1 MAESLRDL
9 VVSLS
14 LNTENFTRNIKSV
27 NKQIQEAES
36 YFKLAAAGVEDF
48 ENTTEGLTAKLST
61 LERRLQLQKDV
72 VTQYERALE
81 QATSKLTEC
90 YNRQTDYAQRLDD
103 ARQRQAALGEAVNQA
118 TALYEQYKNELGE
131 SDSATL
137 MAKANMEA
145 AQEEYRAASEEVNT
159 LAGQQDALRRATQNA
174 ADAVSTQQTQL
185 NRAQAAVRE
194 TETTIRGCNDAL
206 RLSQTNWQA
215 AGERMRAADTAVAS
229 LGKQMQLA
237 QSRFRLASAGIKDAE
252 TNAGALSA
260 KLVMLREKLELQN
273 QTITQYEARLA
284 AAKEQLQAAQQAN
297 DPYKIREATDA
308 VTDAETALNNA
319 RAALRE
325 TEAAIRETNGQLR
338 TAESLWTAAGKSLTS
353 FSKSCDSISKTTGAI
368 GRVLSTYVTAP
379 VTALG
384 TAAMKSSIEF
394 ESAFT
399 GVRKTVDASEE
410 EFARLESS
418 VKQMSTE
425 IAASTTDISEVMEVA
440 GQLGIKTDA
449 LEDFTRVMIDLGNS
463 TDIIAQDAGSTLAKF
478 ANIMGMDQSLFE
490 NLGSTLVDLGN
501 NYATTESAIMEM
513 SLRLAGAGKQVGL
526 SEAQILGFATALS
539 SVGIEAQMGG
549 SSLSK
554 ALIKMEVAAATGGQ
568 ALTDFSQV
576 CGLTEEQFRQMW
588 ANDPAAVFQKF
599 IEGLAQMDDEGI
611 SAIAVLEGIGISEIR
626 LRDTMLRAVNAT
638 ELFSSTQAT
647 ANKAWQENTAL
658 ATEAGKRYATTES
671 KLTNLKNKAVLFVQQ
686 VGDDLN
692 PLLRSLI
699 DGADEL
705 IEKFMAMDEAQRMQI
720 IQTAAFAA
728 AIGPAFL
735 AVSKLI
741 KGLSTIT
748 GGFGK
753 FATAVGKAGGG
764 FGGFMSVLAKS
775 PAVWFAVAAAVIA
788 GTVALVDYVSGAK
801 KAREALDGMKKTAE
815 EWKETAADTFYDQS
829 NAGLS
834 FFGMSTDD
842 FKTEGDKVTMS
853 GREWLAG
860 LIEVWTDGKKETNAI
875 VNDWTESFKA
885 GSDTIRTSLTEL
897 KASADENGYTGLSG
911 QMQADLDELDGMDKE
926 IARLLKK
933 RQSKL
938 FTDDDKIRLQEFI
951 DAREAIQIKY
961 NLVPDTG
968 NTEGFETIRRKLD
981 AEVARAQARG
991 QDDADVTVYE
1001 NAVVAAAQGLA
1012 AINSEIDANY
1022 DKEYALI
1029 QLISDSSERE
1039 TALSNL
1045 NQRYN
1050 AERRQAAL
1058 EYAALLADIA
1068 LPVFKQENIQQAAT
1082 DIDLLTQKLREY
1094 SAAGESDKPQILEE
1108 LNQLTTGMDEGSLV
1122 EYIGLLTQIQS
1133 LLDSGLTEDEVQA
1146 MFPEIDFST
1155 ALDQIAAIQSFLKGR
1170 ETLLPGLASIFG
1182 EALPDEMIT
1191 LTTDLDMT
1199 GAQARWDEFAANPGA
1214 ITTDAIIASYADAE
1228 NAVKPEIVVDAF
1240 ISGYT
1245 EIPEGADKS
1254 QLTPEGLIAY
1264 VEKYV
1269 EVTTGADVSGLTP
1282 EIAAAFV
1289 AGYQELATGADVSQL
1304 TPSEIIAYVISYAE
1318 KEGVDVSGLKPE
1330 AVTAFVLAY
1339 EEVTGGALTT
1349 ALMPTDIA
1357 AIVTQYLVSSNVD
1370 MSKITDAQVEA
1381 VVSAYAEATNC
1392 DKSALKAEVQ
1402 AQITAYVEAENV
1414 QKPSFIRTQVSITG
1428 YDLTAYQQFVAR
1440 NPVTVNGIVRLGEVF
1455 TDPVEALNAENVTF
1469 WQDGVEI
1476 PATMVPTEMLTPDK
1490 VAVLDEDGTMHI
1502 LLTTELTGDKEV
1514 IENLRTDVAEVDSL
1528 GVTELGKA
1536 AGLLPVTI
1544 MGRVQ
1549 AAVDR
1554 LKSYEKTKDY
1564 NWIEKF
1570 WATLCGESTN
1580 KDVLNQS
1587 MLLDFDPGT
1596 LASLTAYVSE
1606 VITAIE
1612 NGDAIAQ
1619 EDYDNLLEIVEF
1631 LNALELAG
1639 VGENVTAGIGEAMT
1653 AAGWETDAES
1663 VASNL
1668 ENALESALVIQ
1679 SPSQRMHPVGEN
1691 VAAGIGE
1698 GAAGFDFST
1707 DAAAIAGAIESAI
1720 TAAITVNPLS
1730 AAGTAAMI
1738 GLASGMTA
1746 YGWSGTMGTVVFGIR
1761 SAANTAISTSAL
1773 RSVGVNAINSLAAGI
1788 RAGQSSVVSAMRS
1801 AAQSAVAAAKNTLKI
1816 KSPSRVFRDEIG
1828 AMTMRGFGQGV
1839 LAESKAQARIIRNAA
1854 RYLTD
1859 EAREGAIIGGST
1871 TNNRTYDQ
1879 SSTITLTGNTFS
1891 IRDEQDIYALATE
1904 IAALTRR
1911 QQRGKGLRMA

>member
-36 YFKLAAAGVEDF
+36 YFKLAAAGVEGF

-103 ARQRQAALGEAVNQA
+103 ARQRQSALGDTVSQA
-118 TALYEQYKNELGE
+118 TALYERYKNELGE
-131 SDSATL
+131 TDSATI

-145 AQEEYRAASEEVNT
+145 AQEEYRVATEEVNT

-194 TETTIRGCNDAL
+194 TETAIRGCNDAL

-215 AGERMRAADTAVAS
+215 AGEKMRAADTAVTS

-237 QSRFRLASAGIKDAE
+237 QSRFRLAAAGIKDVDN
-252 TNAGALSA
+252 NAGALSA
-260 KLVMLREKLELQN
+260 KLVMLREKFDLQS
-273 QTITQYEARLA
+273 QAVSQYEAKLA
-284 AAKEQLQAAQQAN
+284 AAKEQLEAAQQAN
-297 DPYKIREATDA
+297 DPDKIREATDA

-325 TEAAIRETNGQLR
+325 TEAAIRETSQQLR

-425 IAASTTDISEVMEVA
+425 IAASTTDISEVMAVA
-440 GQLGIKTDA
+440 GQLGIQTDA

-463 TDIIAQDAGSTLAKF
+463 TDIVAQDAGSTLAKF
-478 ANIMGMDQSLFE
+478 ANIMDMDQRLFE

-554 ALIKMEVAAATGGQ
+554 ALIKMEVAAATGGE
-568 ALTDFSQV
+568 ALTDFSTV
-576 CGLTEEQFRQMW
+576 CGLTEDQFRQMW
-588 ANDPAAVFQKF
+588 ASDPAAVFQKF
-599 IEGLAQMDDEGI
+599 IEGLARMDDEGI
-611 SAIAVLEGIGISEIR
+611 SAIAVLDEIGIAEIR

-638 ELFSSTQAT
+638 ELFSNTQAT

-671 KLTNLKNKAVLFVQQ
+671 KLINLKNKAMLFAQQ
-686 VGDDLN
+686 IGDDLN
-692 PLLRSLI
+692 PTIRSLI

-705 IEKFMAMDEAQRMQI
+705 IEKFMAMDEAERMQI
-720 IQTAAFAA
+720 IQTVAFVA

-735 AVSKLI
+735 AISKLT
-741 KGLSTIT
+741 KGLSAIT
-748 GGFGK
+748 GGIGK

-764 FGGFMSVLAKS
+764 FGGFISVLAKS

-788 GTVALVDYVSGAK
+788 GTVALLDYVTGAK
-801 KAREALDGMKKTAE
+801 MAREALEGMKKTAE
-815 EWKETAADTFYDQS
+815 DWKETAADTFYNQS
-829 NAGLS
+829 GAGLS
-834 FFGMSTDD
+834 FFGMSEDD
-842 FKTEGDKVTMS
+842 FKAESDKVAMS
-853 GREWLAG
+853 GREWLSG
-860 LIEVWTDGKKETNAI
+860 LIEVWTDGKKETSAI

-885 GSDTIRTSLTEL
+885 GSEAIRTTLTEL
-897 KASADENGYTGLSG
+897 KADADEHGYTGLSAE
-911 QMQADLDELDGMDKE
+911 MQADLDALDSIDKE
-926 IARLLKK
+926 IGQLLKK

-938 FTDDDKIRLQEFI
+938 FTEDDKIRLQELI

-961 NLVPDTG
+961 NLVPATG
-968 NTEGFETIRRKLD
+968 DAEGFETIRKKLE

-991 QDDADVTVYE
+991 QSDADITVYE

-1012 AINSEIDANY
+1012 TVNSQIDANY

-1029 QLISDSSERE
+1029 QLISDSAERE
-1039 TALSNL
+1039 TALANL

-1058 EYAALLADIA
+1058 EYAELLADIA
-1068 LPVFKQENIQQAAT
+1068 LPVFQQENIQQAAS

-1094 SAAGESDKPQILEE
+1094 SAAGETEKPQILED
-1108 LNQLTTGMDEGSLV
+1108 LNQLTAGMDESSLV

-1133 LLDSGLTEDEVQA
+1133 LLDSGLTEEEIQSK
-1146 MFPEIDFST
+1146 FPEIDFST

-1170 ETLLPGLASIFG
+1170 ESLLPGLSSMFG
-1182 EALPDEMIT
+1182 EALPDEMVT
-1191 LTTDLDMT
+1191 MTTDLDMT
-1199 GAQARWDEFAANPGA
+1199 GAQARWDEFAANPGV

-1228 NAVKPEIVVDAF
+1228 GVVKPEVVVDAF
-1240 ISGYT
+1240 ISSYT
-1245 EIPEGADKS
+1245 EIPEGADTS

-1264 VEKYV
+1264 VGKYA

-1282 EIAAAFV
+1282 EIATAFV

-1304 TPSEIIAYVISYAE
+1304 KPGEIVAYVSSYAE
-1318 KEGVDVSGLKPE
+1318 KEGVDISALNPD
-1330 AVTAFVLAY
+1330 AITAFVMAY

-1349 ALMPTDIA
+1349 ALTPTDIA
-1357 AIVTQYLVSSNVD
+1357 AIVTEYLVSSNVD
-1370 MSKITDAQVEA
+1370 MSKITDAQVDA
-1381 VVSAYAEATNC
+1381 VVSAYAEATDC

-1402 AQITAYVEAENV
+1402 AQITAYVDAENV
-1414 QKPSFIRTQVSITG
+1414 QKPSFIKAQVSITG
-1428 YDLTAYQQFVAR
+1428 YDLTAYKQFIAA
-1440 NPVTVNGIVRLGEVF
+1440 NPVTVSGIVRLGEVY
-1455 TDPVEALNAENVTF
+1455 TDPTEALNAENVTF

-1476 PATMVPTEMLTPDK
+1476 PATMVPTEILTPDK

-1502 LLTTELTGDKEV
+1502 LLSTELTGDKEV
-1514 IENLRTDVAEVDSL
+1514 IEDLRTDIAEVDSL
-1528 GVTELGKA
+1528 ALTELGKA

-1549 AAVDR
+1549 SAVDR

-1570 WATLCGESTN
+1570 WATICGESTD
-1580 KDVLNQS
+1580 KGVLNQS
-1587 MLLDFDPGT
+1587 MLLDFDPTT
-1596 LASLTAYVSE
+1596 LATISTYVSE
-1606 VITAIE
+1606 VVTAIQ
-1612 NGDAIAQ
+1612 NGDEIAQ
-1619 EDYDNLLEIVEF
+1619 EDYDNLQKIVEF
-1631 LNALELAG
+1631 LNGLELAG
-1639 VGENVTAGIGEAMT
+1639 VGENVTAGIGEAMA

-1663 VASNL
+1663 VATNL
-1668 ENALESALVIQ
+1668 ENALKAALVIQ

-1691 VAAGIGE
+1691 VAAGVGE
-1698 GAAGFDFST
+1698 GAAGYDFSADGST
-1707 DAAAIAGAIESAI
+1707 IATAIETAI
-1720 TAAITVNPLS
+1720 TAAITANPLS
-1730 AAGTAAMI
+1730 AAGTAAMT
-1738 GLASGMTA
+1738 GLASGMTE
-1746 YGWSGTMGTVVFGIR
+1746 YGWSATAGTVSSGIR
-1761 SAANTAISTSAL
+1761 TAASTAISAATL
-1773 RSVGVNAINSLAAGI
+1773 RSVGVNAMSGLAAGI
-1788 RAGQSSVVSAMRS
+1788 RAGQSGVVSAMRS
-1801 AAQSAVAAAKNTLKI
+1801 AAQSAVTAAKNALKI

-1828 AMTMRGFGQGV
+1828 VMTMKGFGQGV
-1839 LAESKAQARIIRNAA
+1839 LAESKAQAKVIRNAA

-1859 EAREGAIIGGST
+1859 EAKEGAIIGGNT

-1879 SSTITLTGNTFS
+1879 SSSITLTGNTFS
-1891 IRDEQDIYALATE
+1891 IRDEQDIYALAAE
-1904 IAALTRR
+1904 IATLTKR